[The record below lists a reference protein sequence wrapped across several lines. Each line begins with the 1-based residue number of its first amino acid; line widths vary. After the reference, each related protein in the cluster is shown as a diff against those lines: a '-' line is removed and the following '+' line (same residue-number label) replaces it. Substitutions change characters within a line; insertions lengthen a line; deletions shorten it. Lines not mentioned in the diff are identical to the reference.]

1 MKRVPSIRGELHELQ
16 KNKQFKRMKSDKNT
30 DATEM
35 LRLYLRDRY
44 ALETEEKVQQWL
56 AKNPVMEEMEQASK
70 EYWDSISLGKDATT
84 FESLKRVNTKI
95 GIQLQK
101 TKTVRLKVLS
111 RVAAIFILLVGI
123 SGVWFFLQHN
133 NRPAMIEIS
142 AAYGE
147 TKQVKLPDQTEVW
160 LNAGSSLKYPAEFS
174 QKVRSVHLT
183 GEAFFSVTK
192 NQSKPFV
199 VETKNLA
206 VRVLGTK
213 FNLKAY
219 PDEYQIV
226 ATLQEGKIEIQTV
239 KNQKQQMVPNEQ
251 LVYNSETSTLN
262 VGKINPEDI
271 PDWKSG
277 NLIFSEATLVEILQT
292 LERRFN
298 ISFDTD
304 KSIDLSTE
312 RYTIKFEREETPVQ
326 ILQVLA
332 DMAGNFSYSMKSGQI
347 TLKKR

>member
-1 MKRVPSIRGELHELQ
+1 
-16 KNKQFKRMKSDKNT
+16 MKSDKNT

-56 AKNPVMEEMEQASK
+56 AENPATKELEQASK
-70 EYWDSISLGKDATT
+70 EYWDSINTGKDATT
-84 FESLKRVNTKI
+84 FDALKRVNAKI
-95 GIQLQK
+95 GIHSLAK
-101 TKTVRLKVLS
+101 KNVRLKVLS
-111 RVAAIFILLVGI
+111 RVAAVFILLVGI
-123 SGVWFFLQHN
+123 SGIWFYLQHQSS
-133 NRPAMIEIS
+133 PAMVEIS

-147 TKQVKLPDQTEVW
+147 TKQVTLPDQTEVW
-160 LNAGSSLKYPAEFS
+160 LNAGSSLKYPSEFS
-174 QKVRSVHLT
+174 QKLRSVHLT

-206 VRVLGTK
+206 VKVLGTK

-219 PDEYQIV
+219 PDEYQTV
-226 ATLQEGKIEIQTV
+226 ATLQEGKIEVQTV

-251 LVYNSETSTLN
+251 LVYNSETSTFKMA
-262 VGKINPEDI
+262 KINPEDI

-277 NLIFSEATLVEILQT
+277 NLIFLEATLGEILQT
-292 LERRFN
+292 LERHFN
-298 ISFDTD
+298 LSFNTD
-304 KSIDLSTE
+304 ESIDLSTE
-312 RYTIKFEREETPVQ
+312 RYTIKFEREESPKQ

-332 DMAGNFSYSMKSGQI
+332 DMAGNFSYSVKSGQI

>member
-1 MKRVPSIRGELHELQ
+1 
-16 KNKQFKRMKSDKNT
+16 MKSDKNT
-30 DATEM
+30 DVAEM

-56 AKNPVMEEMEQASK
+56 AKNPVTEEMEQASK
-70 EYWDSISLGKDATT
+70 EYWDSINTRKDTTT
-84 FESLKRVNTKI
+84 FEALKRVNTKI
-95 GIQLQK
+95 GIQLPK
-101 TKTVRLKVLS
+101 TKTVRLKVFS

-123 SGVWFFLQHN
+123 GGVWFYLQHDAKT
-133 NRPAMIEIS
+133 AMIEIS

-147 TKQVKLPDQTEVW
+147 TKQVTLPDQTEVW
-160 LNAGSSLKYPAEFS
+160 LNAGSSLKYPSEFS

-199 VETKNLA
+199 VETKSLA
-206 VRVLGTK
+206 VKVLGTK

-219 PDEYQIV
+219 PDEHQTV
-226 ATLQEGKIEIQTV
+226 ATLQEGKIEVQTA
-239 KNQKQQMVPNEQ
+239 KNQKQQMEPNEQ
-251 LVYNSETSTLN
+251 LVYNSETSALK
-262 VGKINPEDI
+262 VVKINVEDI
-271 PDWKSG
+271 PDWKNG
-277 NLIFSEATLVEILQT
+277 NLIFSEATLGEILQT

-298 ISFDTD
+298 ISIDTD

-312 RYTIKFEREETPVQ
+312 RYTIKFDRKETPEQ

-332 DMAGNFSYSMKSGQI
+332 DMSGDFSYSSKSGQI
-347 TLKKR
+347 ILKKK

>member
-1 MKRVPSIRGELHELQ
+1 METGIGWKST
-16 KNKQFKRMKSDKNT
+16 FKILRINNMNSDKNIE
-30 DATEM
+30 ATEM

-56 AKNPVMEEMEQASK
+56 AKNPVTEEMEQASK
-70 EYWDSISLGKDATT
+70 EYWDSINIGNDATT
-84 FESLKRVNTKI
+84 FEALKRVNAKI
-95 GIQLQK
+95 GIQLPK
-101 TKTVRLKVLS
+101 TKTVRLKVFL
-111 RVAAIFILLVGI
+111 RVAAIFILLIGI
-123 SGVWFFLQHN
+123 SGVWFYLLHH

-147 TKQVKLPDQTEVW
+147 TKQITLPDQTEVW
-160 LNAGSSLKYPAEFS
+160 LNAGSSLKYPSEFN
-174 QKVRSVHLT
+174 QKARSVQLT

-206 VRVLGTK
+206 VKVLGTK

-219 PDEYQIV
+219 PDEHLTI
-226 ATLQEGKIEIQTV
+226 ATLQEGKIEVQIV
-239 KNQKQQMVPNEQ
+239 ENQKQKMAPNEQ
-251 LVYNSETSTLN
+251 LVYNSEASTIK
-262 VGKINPEDI
+262 VEKINPEDI

-277 NLIFSEATLVEILQT
+277 DLIFSEATLGEIVQT

-312 RYTIKFEREETPVQ
+312 RYTLKFEREETPEQ

-332 DMAGNFSYSMKSGQI
+332 DMAGDFSYSVKSGQI
-347 TLKKR
+347 VMKKK

>member
-1 MKRVPSIRGELHELQ
+1 
-16 KNKQFKRMKSDKNT
+16 MKSDKNT

-56 AKNPVMEEMEQASK
+56 AKNPETEELEQASK
-70 EYWDSISLGKDATT
+70 EYWDSINTGKDATT
-84 FESLKRVNTKI
+84 FEALKRVNTKI
-95 GIQLQK
+95 GIHSPEK
-101 TKTVRLKVLS
+101 KTVPLKVLL
-111 RVAAIFILLVGI
+111 RVAAVFILLVGI
-123 SGVWFFLQHN
+123 SGVWFYLQHQSS
-133 NRPAMIEIS
+133 PAMVEIS
-142 AAYGE
+142 VAYGE
-147 TKQVKLPDQTEVW
+147 TKQVTLPDQTEVW
-160 LNAGSSLKYPAEFS
+160 LNAGSSLKYPSEFN
-174 QKVRSVHLT
+174 QKLRSVRLT

-206 VRVLGTK
+206 VKVLGTK

-219 PDEYQIV
+219 TDEYQTV
-226 ATLQEGKIEIQTV
+226 ATLQEGKIEVQTV
-239 KNQKQQMVPNEQ
+239 KNQKQQMEPNEQ
-251 LVYNSETSTLN
+251 LVYNSETSTLK
-262 VGKINPEDI
+262 VAKINAEDI

-277 NLIFSEATLVEILQT
+277 NLLFSEATLGEILQT

-312 RYTIKFEREETPVQ
+312 RYTIKFEREETPAQ

-332 DMAGNFSYSMKSGQI
+332 DMSGNFSYSSKSGQI

>member
-1 MKRVPSIRGELHELQ
+1 
-16 KNKQFKRMKSDKNT
+16 MKSDKNT

-56 AKNPVMEEMEQASK
+56 AKNPVTEEMEQASK
-70 EYWDSISLGKDATT
+70 EYWDSLSIGKDATT
-84 FESLKRVNTKI
+84 FEALKRVNTKI
-95 GIQLQK
+95 GIQLPK
-101 TKTVRLKVLS
+101 TKTVRLKFFS

-123 SGVWFFLQHN
+123 SGVWLYLQHY
-133 NRPAMIEIS
+133 NRATMIEIS

-147 TKQVKLPDQTEVW
+147 TKQIALPDQTEVW
-160 LNAGSSLKYPAEFS
+160 LNAGSSLKYPSEFS
-174 QKVRSVHLT
+174 QKVRSVRLT

-206 VRVLGTK
+206 VKVLGTK

-219 PDEYQIV
+219 PDEHQTV
-226 ATLQEGKIEIQTV
+226 ATLQEGKIEVQTA
-239 KNQKQQMVPNEQ
+239 KLQKQQLVPNEQ
-251 LVYNSETSTLN
+251 LVYNNETSTLKMA
-262 VGKINPEDI
+262 KINPEDI

-277 NLIFSEATLVEILQT
+277 NLIFSESTLGEILQT
-292 LERRFN
+292 LERCFN

-304 KSIDLSTE
+304 KSIDLSSE
-312 RYTIKFEREETPVQ
+312 HYTIKFEREETPTQ

-332 DMAGNFSYSMKSGQI
+332 DMAGDFSYSVKNEQI
-347 TLKKR
+347 ILKNK

>member
-1 MKRVPSIRGELHELQ
+1 
-16 KNKQFKRMKSDKNT
+16 MKSDKNT

-56 AKNPVMEEMEQASK
+56 AKNPATEELEQASK
-70 EYWDSISLGKDATT
+70 EYWDSINTGKDATT
-84 FESLKRVNTKI
+84 FEALKRVNTEI
-95 GIQLQK
+95 GIHSPSK
-101 TKTVRLKVLS
+101 KTVRLKVLS
-111 RVAAIFILLVGI
+111 RVAAIFILLIGI
-123 SGVWFFLQHN
+123 SGVWFYLQHQN
-133 NRPAMIEIS
+133 SPAMVEIS

-147 TKQVKLPDQTEVW
+147 TKQVTLPDQTEVW

-174 QKVRSVHLT
+174 QKLRSVHLT

-199 VETKNLA
+199 VETKSLT
-206 VRVLGTK
+206 VKVLGTK

-219 PDEYQIV
+219 PNEHQTV
-226 ATLQEGKIEIQTV
+226 ATLQEGKIEVQTV
-239 KNQKQQMVPNEQ
+239 KNQKQQIEPNEQ
-251 LVYNSETSTLN
+251 LVYSSETSTLK
-262 VGKINPEDI
+262 VVKINVEDI
-271 PDWKSG
+271 PDWKTG
-277 NLIFSEATLVEILQT
+277 NLLFSEATLGEILQT

-312 RYTIKFEREETPVQ
+312 RYTIKFEGEETPEQ

-332 DMAGNFSYSMKSGQI
+332 DMAGNFSYSVKSGQI
-347 TLKKR
+347 ILQKK

>member
-1 MKRVPSIRGELHELQ
+1 
-16 KNKQFKRMKSDKNT
+16 MKSDKNT
-30 DATEM
+30 DAAEM

-44 ALETEEKVQQWL
+44 ALKTEEKIQQWL
-56 AKNPVMEEMEQASK
+56 AKNPVTEEMEQASK
-70 EYWDSISLGKDATT
+70 DYWDSINTGKDATT
-84 FESLKRVNTKI
+84 FEALNRVNSKI
-95 GIQLQK
+95 GIHLPAK
-101 TKTVRLKVLS
+101 KTVRLKVFS
-111 RVAAIFILLVGI
+111 RVAAVFILLVGI
-123 SGVWFFLQHN
+123 SGVWFFLQHQ
-133 NRPAMIEIS
+133 NRPAMVEIS

-147 TKQVKLPDQTEVW
+147 TKQITLPDQTEAW
-160 LNAGSSLKYPAEFS
+160 LNAGSSLKYPSKFS
-174 QKVRSVHLT
+174 QKVRSVHLA

-206 VRVLGTK
+206 VKVLGTK

-219 PDEYQIV
+219 PNGHQTV
-226 ATLQEGKIEIQTV
+226 ATLQEGKIEVQTV
-239 KNQKQQMVPNEQ
+239 KNQKQQMEPNEQ
-251 LVYNSETSTLN
+251 LVYNNKTSTLK
-262 VGKINPEDI
+262 VAKINPEDL

-277 NLIFSEATLVEILQT
+277 NLIFPEATLGEILQT

-312 RYTIKFEREETPVQ
+312 RYTIKFEREETPAQ

-332 DMAGNFSYSMKSGQI
+332 DMAGGFSYSIKSGQI
-347 TLKKR
+347 ILKQK

>member
-1 MKRVPSIRGELHELQ
+1 
-16 KNKQFKRMKSDKNT
+16 MKSDKNT

-44 ALETEEKVQQWL
+44 ALETEEEVQQWL
-56 AKNPVMEEMEQASK
+56 AKNPATEELEQASK
-70 EYWDSISLGKDATT
+70 EYWDSINTGKDATT
-84 FESLKRVNTKI
+84 FEALKRVNTKI
-95 GIQLQK
+95 GIHSPEK
-101 TKTVRLKVLS
+101 KTVLLKVLL
-111 RVAAIFILLVGI
+111 RVAAVFILLVGI
-123 SGVWFFLQHN
+123 SGVWFYLQHQSS
-133 NRPAMIEIS
+133 PAMVEIS

-147 TKQVKLPDQTEVW
+147 TKQVTLPDQTEVW
-160 LNAGSSLKYPAEFS
+160 LNAGSSLKYPSEFN
-174 QKVRSVHLT
+174 QKLRSVRLT

-199 VETKNLA
+199 VETKSLA
-206 VRVLGTK
+206 VKVLGTK

-219 PDEYQIV
+219 PNERQTV
-226 ATLQEGKIEIQTV
+226 ATLQEGKIEVQTV
-239 KNQKQQMVPNEQ
+239 KNQKQQMEPNEQ
-251 LVYNSETSTLN
+251 LVYSSETSTLK
-262 VGKINPEDI
+262 VVKINVEDI

-277 NLIFSEATLVEILQT
+277 NLLFSEATLGEILQT

-312 RYTIKFEREETPVQ
+312 HYTIKFEREETPAQ

-332 DMAGNFSYSMKSGQI
+332 DMAGDFSYSMKNGQI

>member
-1 MKRVPSIRGELHELQ
+1 
-16 KNKQFKRMKSDKNT
+16 MKSDKNT

-56 AKNPVMEEMEQASK
+56 AKNPATEELEQASK
-70 EYWDSISLGKDATT
+70 EYWDSINTVKDATM
-84 FESLKRVNTKI
+84 FDALKRVNAKI
-95 GIQLQK
+95 GIHSPGK
-101 TKTVRLKVLS
+101 KTVRLKVLS
-111 RVAAIFILLVGI
+111 RVAAVFILLAGI
-123 SGVWFFLQHN
+123 SGIWFYLQHQSS
-133 NRPAMIEIS
+133 PAMVEIS

-147 TKQVKLPDQTEVW
+147 TKQVTLPDQTEVW
-160 LNAGSSLKYPAEFS
+160 LNAGSSLKYPSEFS
-174 QKVRSVHLT
+174 QKLRSVHLT

-206 VRVLGTK
+206 VKVLGTK

-219 PDEYQIV
+219 PDEHQTI

-239 KNQKQQMVPNEQ
+239 KNQKRQIVPNEQ
-251 LVYNSETSTLN
+251 LVYNNETSTLK
-262 VGKINPEDI
+262 VVKINVEDI
-271 PDWKSG
+271 PDWKTG
-277 NLIFSEATLVEILQT
+277 NLLFSEATLGEILQT

-312 RYTIKFEREETPVQ
+312 RYTIKFEREETPEQ

-332 DMAGNFSYSMKSGQI
+332 DMAGNFSYSSKSGQI

>member
-1 MKRVPSIRGELHELQ
+1 
-16 KNKQFKRMKSDKNT
+16 MKSDKNT

-56 AKNPVMEEMEQASK
+56 AKNPATEELEQASK
-70 EYWDSISLGKDATT
+70 EYWDSINTVKDATM
-84 FESLKRVNTKI
+84 FDALKRVNAKI
-95 GIQLQK
+95 GIHSPGK
-101 TKTVRLKVLS
+101 KTVRLKVLS
-111 RVAAIFILLVGI
+111 RVAAVFILLAGI
-123 SGVWFFLQHN
+123 SGIWFYLQHQSS
-133 NRPAMIEIS
+133 PAMVEIS

-147 TKQVKLPDQTEVW
+147 TKQVTLPDQTEVW
-160 LNAGSSLKYPAEFS
+160 LNAGSSLKYPSEFS
-174 QKVRSVHLT
+174 RKLRSVHLT

-199 VETKNLA
+199 VETKSLE

-213 FNLKAY
+213 FDLKAY
-219 PDEYQIV
+219 PDEHQTI

-239 KNQKQQMVPNEQ
+239 KNQKRQIVPNEQ
-251 LVYNSETSTLN
+251 LVYNNETSTLK
-262 VGKINPEDI
+262 VVKINVEDI
-271 PDWKSG
+271 PDWKTG
-277 NLIFSEATLVEILQT
+277 NLLFSEATLGEILQT
-292 LERRFN
+292 LERHFN

-312 RYTIKFEREETPVQ
+312 RYTIKFEREETPAQ

-332 DMAGNFSYSMKSGQI
+332 DMAGNFSYSSKNGQI
-347 TLKKR
+347 TLKRR

>member
-1 MKRVPSIRGELHELQ
+1 
-16 KNKQFKRMKSDKNT
+16 MKSDKNT
-30 DATEM
+30 DAAEM

-56 AKNPVMEEMEQASK
+56 AKNPATEELEQASK
-70 EYWDSISLGKDATT
+70 EYWDSINTGKDATT
-84 FESLKRVNTKI
+84 FEALKRVNTEI
-95 GIQLQK
+95 GIHSPAK
-101 TKTVRLKVLS
+101 KTVRLKVLS
-111 RVAAIFILLVGI
+111 RVAAVFILLIGI
-123 SGVWFFLQHN
+123 SGVWFYLQHQN
-133 NRPAMIEIS
+133 NQAMVEIS

-147 TKQVKLPDQTEVW
+147 TKQITLPDQTEVW
-160 LNAGSSLKYPAEFS
+160 LNAGSSLKYPSEFN
-174 QKVRSVHLT
+174 QKVRSVHLA

-206 VRVLGTK
+206 VKVLGTK

-219 PDEYQIV
+219 PNERQTV
-226 ATLQEGKIEIQTV
+226 ATLQEGKIEVQTV
-239 KNQKQQMVPNEQ
+239 KNQKQQIEPNEQ
-251 LVYNSETSTLN
+251 LVYNIETSALK
-262 VGKINPEDI
+262 VAKINLENI

-277 NLIFSEATLVEILQT
+277 NLLFSEATLGEILQT

-312 RYTIKFEREETPVQ
+312 HYTIKFEREETLEQ

-332 DMAGNFSYSMKSGQI
+332 DMAGDFSYSMKSGQI